1 METLRSGLDEYVSS
15 WAGPTE
21 ATGQPSGDVRA
32 ATSFAERWP
41 GTEARSPRRRLRRG
55 SRFRCSQ
62 MGKATD
68 RGGGPSPTDALL

>member
-15 WAGPTE
+15 WVGHAE

-32 ATSFAERWP
+32 AISFGERWP
-41 GTEARSPRRRLRRG
+41 STGSKVSRRLRPG
-55 SRFRCSQ
+55 SRLRCSQ

-68 RGGGPSPTDALL
+68 RGGDPPPTGTLL